1 MKALLHTDGLH
12 VGHAGKVLVNDA
24 RFTVHAGEVAAVVGI
39 NGSGKS
45 TLLHTVLGLH
55 APLSGSVQ
63 VDGHPLTEL
72 SAAQRARLIGA
83 VLTGRPRVGLIDVRT
98 LVSLGR
104 HPWTG
109 HLGRLTTSDHE
120 RMENALRLTGTL
132 ELAERA
138 FDSLSD
144 GEAQKVLVAR
154 AVAQDTP
161 VLVLDEPTAHL
172 DVVNRVLLFNL
183 LRDLSRTLQRAILL
197 STHDLATAVDLC
209 DRILVIHEGKLW
221 AGTPQ
226 EALASDVLARAF
238 SAEGLFFDPATRTL
252 RPASSK
258 EETPS
263 C

>member
-1 MKALLHTDGLH
+1 MGQLHMKALLRSEGLH
-12 VGHAGKVLVNDA
+12 IGHADKVLVRDA
-24 RFTVHAGEVAAVVGI
+24 HFTLHAGEVAAVVGV

-45 TLLHTVLGLH
+45 TLLRTLLGLH
-55 APLSGSVQ
+55 APLAGAVE
-63 VDGHPLTEL
+63 VDGLPLVEMTT
-72 SAAQRARLIGA
+72 AQRARSIGA

-109 HLGRLTTSDHE
+109 HLGRLAASDHVRVE
-120 RMENALRLTGTL
+120 SALHMTGTL
-132 ELAERA
+132 DLAERA

-172 DVVNRVLLFNL
+172 DVVNRVLLLNL
-183 LRDLSRTLQRAILL
+183 LRQLALTLQRAILL

-209 DRILVIHEGKLW
+209 DRMLVIHEGKLW
-221 AGTPQ
+221 AGSSQ

-238 SAEGLFFDPATRTL
+238 SADGLRFDPASRTL
-252 RPASSK
+252 RPA
-258 EETPS
+258 P
-263 C
+263 